1 MIIFQIN
8 ESNSIEILGKYS
20 NLNAI
25 PLSDQTKFRRTEIN
39 KIKNYFNSEIQER
52 KTMSKKLIKYIVAF
66 DYFDK
71 TLIVLSVT
79 SGGISIIYFTS
90 IIAVSVGISSASF
103 SLIFSLTAGIIKK
116 LLKITKN
123 KKKKHNKIIMFAK
136 SKLNSIGTLISQ
148 ALIHLEISHE
158 EFRTIVNEKEKHEQM
173 KESIGNTKSNDEKD
187 ESNENSKNIK
197 ENSENV

>member
-1 MIIFQIN
+1 MIKQ
-8 ESNSIEILGKYS
+8 S
-20 NLNAI
+20 
-25 PLSDQTKFRRTEIN
+25 SDEL
-39 KIKNYFNSEIQER
+39 NYFNSEIQER

-71 TLIVLSVT
+71 TLIVLSAT

-90 IIAVSVGISSASF
+90 IIGVSVGISSASF

-123 KKKKHNKIIMFAK
+123 KKKKHNKTVMFAK

-173 KESIGNTKSNDEKD
+173 KESIGNIKSNDEKD

-197 ENSENV
+197 ENNENV